1 MRSKVKLAAILI
13 GMVFMVLMV
22 RRIVNKTVAVAYIND
37 GTVRWDNIEYVEI
50 YAEGCAVPPTF
61 IIDDSRTIKSLVTSI
76 TDIWGYRRIPKE
88 RYLEGLCDIWIKFSN
103 GVCVGTYKDINQG
116 YVDLELRATG
126 GPFYKLPKK
135 FRENV
140 LELLEQ
146 HQEILQYQEK
156 LKEKAMDFQ
165 DYSDDEKQAMC
176 VAIDYVDSITILK
189 DYPEIVIERLSRLP
203 ERYPEEVDESKIDSM
218 DWLVTVGDPYS
229 GRCRW

>member
-76 TDIWGYRRIPKE
+76 TDIWGYRRIPKG